1 MNKKR
6 KKEYATD
13 VLKREIEERKMKL
26 KPCPFCNGKAHVSR
40 CADDCR
46 YSAIY
51 CESCGL
57 VAKWYHDYED
67 EAINHWNKRTKESY
81 NSRIAHCPI
90 CHTLCEVKGGYKEGD
105 TNWYEPLDK
114 DEQIEILKKENWDL
128 KMNQQIIEQ
137 AIIQMREMFPEQW
150 DKALEEYKR
159 KYGLVK

>member
-1 MNKKR
+1 MSNPKR
-6 KKEYATD
+6 
-13 VLKREIEERKMKL
+13 IE
-26 KPCPFCNGKAHVSR
+26 
-40 CADDCR
+40 
-46 YSAIY
+46 
-51 CESCGL
+51 
-57 VAKWYHDYED
+57 
-67 EAINHWNKRTKESY
+67 
-81 NSRIAHCPI
+81 HCPI
-90 CHTLCEVKGGYKEGD
+90 CHTLCEVKGGDKEGD

>member
-1 MNKKR
+1 MS
-6 KKEYATD
+6 KEKQH
-13 VLKREIEERKMKL
+13 L
-26 KPCPFCNGKAHVSR
+26 
-40 CADDCR
+40 
-46 YSAIY
+46 
-51 CESCGL
+51 
-57 VAKWYHDYED
+57 
-67 EAINHWNKRTKESY
+67 
-81 NSRIAHCPI
+81 HCPI
-90 CHTLCEVKGGYKEGD
+90 CHTLCEVKGGDKEGD

>member
-1 MNKKR
+1 MS
-6 KKEYATD
+6 KE
-13 VLKREIEERKMKL
+13 KQHR
-26 KPCPFCNGKAHVSR
+26 
-40 CADDCR
+40 
-46 YSAIY
+46 
-51 CESCGL
+51 
-57 VAKWYHDYED
+57 
-67 EAINHWNKRTKESY
+67 
-81 NSRIAHCPI
+81 HCPI
-90 CHTLCEVKGGYKEGD
+90 CHTLCEVKGGDKEGD